1 MAHPAAAREVPP
13 RLELDCLKAL
23 WDLGEANVR
32 QVQTALLPE
41 RVLAYTTV
49 MTIMDR
55 LVRRGCVERR
65 KFGRSFLYLPV
76 VSKDTIRKAAIRDL
90 VDALF
95 EGSDAALVEYLGTPI
110 Q

>member
-1 MAHPAAAREVPP
+1 MAHPAAAREIPP

-23 WDLGEANVR
+23 WVLGEANVR
-32 QVQTALLPE
+32 QVQAALMPD

-55 LVRRGCVERR
+55 LARRGCVERR
-65 KFGRSFLYLPV
+65 KCGRSFLYAPM
-76 VSKDTIRKAAIRDL
+76 VSKDTIRRAAIRDL
-90 VDALF
+90 VDSLF
-95 EGSDAALVEYLGTPI
+95 DGSDVALVEYLSTPI